1 LGKLYS
7 VVVYVHMTHEDIK
20 NAIKD
25 AMRAKDGVRLEVLR
39 SIASAC
45 TNALVSAGNMPQDIL
60 PEEEVMLVI
69 TRLAKQRKDS
79 IDQFEKG
86 GRVDLAE
93 DEKKELAILQ
103 EFLPVLMSVEEIM
116 PYAKSKKDALGIE
129 DKAKMGILVG
139 AIMKE
144 LQGKADGSDVKTA
157 VEKLFV

>member
-1 LGKLYS
+1 
-7 VVVYVHMTHEDIK
+7 MTHEDIK
-20 NAIKD
+20 NAMKD
-25 AMRAKDGVRLEVLR
+25 AMRAKDAVRLGVIR

-45 TNALVSAGNMPQDIL
+45 TNALVSAGKMPQDIL
-60 PEEEVMLVI
+60 PEEEVMAVI

-79 IDQFEKG
+79 IEQFETG
-86 GRVDLAE
+86 GRSDLAE

-103 EFLPVLMSVEEIM
+103 EFLPTLMSVEEIM
-116 PYAKSKKDALGIE
+116 PYAQAKKDELGIE

-144 LQGKADGSDVKTA
+144 LQGKADGADVKTA